1 MDIKTVQHI
10 AKLSHLR
17 LSEEEMKHFVKEL
30 TAILDYVSE
39 LNKVN
44 TAGVEPTGHA
54 VAVHNVFR
62 SDTEGKEMDVKDTA
76 ELVNAAPD
84 KEDGYV
90 KVKAVL

>member
-17 LSEEEMKHFVKEL
+17 LSEEELKHVAKEL
-30 TAILDYVSE
+30 TAILEYVAQ
-39 LNKVN
+39 LGKVD
-44 TAGVEPTGHA
+44 TKGVEPMGHA
-54 VAVHNVFR
+54 MAVRNVFR
-62 SDTEGKEMDVKDTA
+62 DDEKARKADA
-76 ELVNAAPD
+76 ELAASLIDAAPD